1 MGYQL
6 YWVRLC
12 GVAADA
18 GVATGA
24 VGVRPKA
31 HYPPVPVIPAAA
43 AAASVATSGTTP
55 VHAVQRRVAPEP
67 VVALQVGAV
76 PVDVGHAPVPGRSA
90 GSCSSRIAF
99 GVIGLLCGAVGG

>member
-12 GVAADA
+12 GVADDG

-24 VGVRPKA
+24 VGVRPNA
-31 HYPPVPVIPAAA
+31 HSPAVPVIPAPAA
-43 AAASVATSGTTP
+43 AISVATSGTKP

-76 PVDVGHAPVPGRSA
+76 PVEVGQVPVPGRSV
-90 GSCSSRIAF
+90 GSCTSRIAF
-99 GVIGLLCGAVGG
+99 GVMGLV

>member
-12 GVAADA
+12 GVADDA

-24 VGVRPKA
+24 VGVRPNA
-31 HYPPVPVIPAAA
+31 HSPAVPVIPAAA
-43 AAASVATSGTTP
+43 AAMSVATSGTTP
-55 VHAVQRRVAPEP
+55 VHAVQRVAAPVP

-76 PVDVGHAPVPGRSA
+76 AVEVGQAPVPGRSA

-99 GVIGLLCGAVGG
+99 GVMGLV